1 MRLYGR
7 AGCHLCETM
16 ARTLRAFG
24 VAFEEVDVD
33 ADPAL
38 VRRYGERVPV
48 LADAAGAELCHGRL
62 EPAVLQLLS

>member
-1 MRLYGR
+1 MYGR

-24 VAFEEVDVD
+24 VPFEETDVD

-38 VRRYGERVPV
+38 AARYGERVPV
-48 LADAAGAELCHGRL
+48 LTDAAGTELCHGRL
-62 EPAVLQLLS
+62 EPAVLAQIQ